1 MPGPQPDPHTEFCAR
16 NLPAV
21 GEITYGLLAH
31 VTRIA
36 PIGLV
41 PEGLRFGVGFAGTRT
56 NGRLPGAGA
65 AVLDYLLIRRG

>member
-1 MPGPQPDPHTEFCAR
+1 ME
-16 NLPAV
+16 
-21 GEITYGLLAH
+21 EITIGGYGFQAH
-31 VTRIA
+31 VTRVA

-41 PEGLRFGVGFAGTRT
+41 PERLRFGVGFAGTRT